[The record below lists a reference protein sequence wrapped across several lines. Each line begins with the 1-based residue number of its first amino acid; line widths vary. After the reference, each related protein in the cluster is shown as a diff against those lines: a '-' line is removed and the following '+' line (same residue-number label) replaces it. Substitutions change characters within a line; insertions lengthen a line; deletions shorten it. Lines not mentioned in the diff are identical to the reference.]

1 MRRARSTVV
10 RTMCSCNQGVYHST
24 LGMPSVAANGRMPR
38 PGANWRNCRSSIECL
53 QKNEDNITKARENR
67 AMYREAIHDL
77 IPADQ
82 RDSLVGVLDRDLN
95 KARSK

>member
-1 MRRARSTVV
+1 
-10 RTMCSCNQGVYHST
+10 
-24 LGMPSVAANGRMPR
+24 
-38 PGANWRNCRSSIECL
+38 
-53 QKNEDNITKARENR
+53 
-67 AMYREAIHDL
+67 MYREAIHDL